1 MFWFTEVDRVA
12 TLTIAEIAQRLG
24 LPESTVRY
32 YRDHFSDYIPV
43 IGEGRQRR
51 YPAEAIE
58 IFQVIAETL
67 RKDHGSAIEVE
78 ETLSRLFP
86 RNAMTTAEPPQTTTG
101 QQQSLPQLAEQIA
114 VVLRQQQEAL
124 ETQNALLT
132 QQAVAVETLTQ
143 ELTELKRHLTE
154 RDEASVNRLEERDQA
169 LVATMRRLL
178 EAQKPRP
185 LWRRLFGPKASEEAP

>member
-12 TLTIAEIAQRLG
+12 TLTIVEIAQRLG

-51 YPAEAIE
+51 YPAEALE

-67 RKDHGSAIEVE
+67 RKDHGSATEVE
-78 ETLSRLFP
+78 EALNRLFP

-132 QQAVAVETLTQ
+132 QQAAAVETLTQ

-154 RDEASVNRLEERDQA
+154 RDEASANRLEERDQA
-169 LVATMRRLL
+169 LVATMRRLM

-185 LWRRLFGPKASEEAP
+185 LWQRLFGSKASEEAP

>member
-1 MFWFTEVDRVA
+1 MVA

-32 YRDHFSDYIPV
+32 YRDHFADYIPM

-51 YPAEAIE
+51 YPAEAVE
-58 IFQVIAETL
+58 VFQVIADTL
-67 RKDHGSAIEVE
+67 RKDHGTATEVE
-78 ETLSRLFP
+78 EALNRLFP
-86 RNAMTTAEPPQTTTG
+86 RNAVTTAEPPQTAAG

-124 ETQNALLT
+124 ERQNAMLT
-132 QQAVAVETLTQ
+132 QQTAAVETLTQ
-143 ELTELKRHLTE
+143 ELMDLKRQLAE
-154 RDEASVNRLEERDQA
+154 RDDAREQRLEERDQA

-178 EAQKPRP
+178 ERQQPP
-185 LWRRLFGPKASEEAP
+185 SFWQRLFRSKPSSDKQNGASS